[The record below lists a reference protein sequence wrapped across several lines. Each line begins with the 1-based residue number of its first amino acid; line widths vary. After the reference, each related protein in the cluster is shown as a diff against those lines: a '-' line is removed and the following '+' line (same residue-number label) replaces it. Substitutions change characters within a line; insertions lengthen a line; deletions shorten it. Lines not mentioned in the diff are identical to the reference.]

1 MRGREAMVWFMTM
14 IESPRR
20 PAGRKRHERRK
31 VYDMRFDGYQLVR
44 LLLLLLQVVVRG
56 TSLIHCDVWSN
67 DD

>member
-1 MRGREAMVWFMTM
+1 
-14 IESPRR
+14 
-20 PAGRKRHERRK
+20 